1 MEQPGSGV
9 VSARFPDWRG
19 GVPSGPREDAYRQSA
34 LPGDLHQSRF
44 VVAIATLGVLLANLL
59 DLWLD
64 DFGPAAVGRLWLFGW
79 QGTLALLAWL
89 VLGRVRT
96 PRGFDLVLLAWLCSY
111 YAIALV
117 FRAADA
123 PLTTAPVIV
132 LLALGGYALLTHR
145 LLFRAVP
152 VLLLTIADLGIAAGL
167 RAEGTH
173 EVGSLALVYL
183 FVHLAGGWVALDR
196 EGDRRQRFR
205 AQLAEAEVRRELERL
220 AHVDALTGVL
230 ARRRW
235 LERAEAER
243 DRFHRHGQVFA
254 ILMLDLDHFKLV
266 NDRYGHQAG
275 DVVLQRFARLLQS
288 EQRRL
293 DVVGR
298 LGGEEF
304 AVLLPETDL
313 AGAEEVA
320 ERVVAACRDMTV
332 DTTAGPVR
340 ITCSIGIAVVHGQ
353 ETIADLLHRS
363 DLAMLAAK
371 RAGRDQVAV
380 AAGGNHRSSPPH
392 PEGSRT

>member
-1 MEQPGSGV
+1 MEQLGSGSRPV
-9 VSARFPDWRG
+9 RVPDWRG
-19 GVPSGPREDAYRQSA
+19 GVPPGPREDAYRQSA

-64 DFGPAAVGRLWLFGW
+64 AFGPAAVGRLWLFGW
-79 QGTLALLAWL
+79 LGTLALLAWL

-96 PRGFDLVLLAWLCSY
+96 PRGFDRVMLTWLCSY
-111 YAIALV
+111 YAIALI

-132 LLALGGYALLTHR
+132 LLALGGYTLLAHR

-152 VLLLTIADLGIAAGL
+152 ILLLTIADLGIAAGL
-167 RAEGTH
+167 HADGRH

-196 EGDRRQRFR
+196 EADRRHRFR
-205 AQLAEAEVRRELERL
+205 AQLAAAEARRELERL
-220 AHVDALTGVL
+220 ANVDALTGAL
-230 ARRRW
+230 TRRHW
-235 LERAEAER
+235 LEQAEAER
-243 DRFHRHGQVFA
+243 DRFQRHGQVFA
-254 ILMLDLDHFKLV
+254 ILMVDLDHFKSV
-266 NDRYGHQAG
+266 NDRHGHLAG

-288 EQRRL
+288 EQRRF

-304 AVLLPETDL
+304 AVLLPATDL
-313 AGAEEVA
+313 VGAVEVA
-320 ERVVAACRDMTV
+320 ERVVAACREMTV

-340 ITCSIGIAVVHGQ
+340 ITCSIGVAVVHSP

-371 RAGRDQVAV
+371 RGGRDRVAV
-380 AAGGNHRSSPPH
+380 AGPRGGS
-392 PEGSRT
+392 G

>member
-1 MEQPGSGV
+1 MEPPASGV
-9 VSARFPDWRG
+9 VPARFPDWRG

-64 DFGPAAVGRLWLFGW
+64 NFGPASVGRLWLFGW
-79 QGTLALLAWL
+79 LGTLALLAWL

-96 PRGFDLVLLAWLCSY
+96 PRGFDLVMLTWLCSY
-111 YAIALV
+111 YAVALV

-132 LLALGGYALLTHR
+132 LLALGGYTLLAHR

-152 VLLLTIADLGIAAGL
+152 VLLLTIADLAISAGL
-167 RAEGTH
+167 HAEGPH
-173 EVGSLALVYL
+173 QAGSLALVYL

-196 EGDRRQRFR
+196 EADRRHRFR
-205 AQLAEAEVRRELERL
+205 AQLAEADARRELERL
-220 AHVDALTGVL
+220 ANVDALTGAL
-230 ARRRW
+230 TRRHW
-235 LERAEAER
+235 LEQAEAER

-254 ILMLDLDHFKLV
+254 ILMVDLDHFKLV
-266 NDRYGHQAG
+266 NDRHGHQAG
-275 DVVLQRFARLLQS
+275 DAVLQCFTRLLQS
-288 EQRRL
+288 EQRRF

-304 AVLLPETDL
+304 AVLLPDTDL
-313 AGAEEVA
+313 AGAVEVA
-320 ERVVAACRDMTV
+320 ERVVAACREMTV

-340 ITCSIGIAVVHGQ
+340 ITCSIGVAVIHGR
-353 ETIADLLHRS
+353 ETIAELLHRS

-371 RAGRDQVAV
+371 AAGRDQVAV
-380 AAGGNHRSSPPH
+380 AGTRGGFR
-392 PEGSRT
+392 